1 MYVDE
6 GSQQDGKGLLR
17 LHSTYRHDMKCY
29 TSDEGRVSKT
39 AAAFCK
45 GLLDLEGAL
54 APILAIMVRNDKTSK
69 KMLDDSSLAKEYL
82 EDIKGRLYDFMH
94 YKGDDMKEEFVRRFK
109 EQPP

>member
-1 MYVDE
+1 MGVIKDHANLIIGAILY
-6 GSQQDGKGLLR
+6 KI
-17 LHSTYRHDMKCY
+17 YKC
-29 TSDEGRVSKT
+29 
-39 AAAFCK
+39 CK
-45 GLLDLEGAL
+45 YYLG
-54 APILAIMVRNDKTSK
+54 DKTSK